1 MTIFL
6 SIVGQ
11 TKNVILKG
19 CQSSKSSQLSL
30 TASPLLPEHCP
41 RTLQP
46 EEGTEDLSHWA
57 RCSSN
62 LDEKKSYLQ
71 PVAS

>member
-11 TKNVILKG
+11 TKNVILEG
-19 CQSSKSSQLSL
+19 CQSSKSSQLIL
-30 TASPLLPEHCP
+30 TASRLLPEHCP

-46 EEGTEDLSHWA
+46 EEGERTDLTWPA
-57 RCSSN
+57 A
-62 LDEKKSYLQ
+62 
-71 PVAS
+71 VF